1 MNTLAE
7 RVGGVLVAPRRA
19 LALAAEAPAGRGLA
33 DVTWLI
39 AAKLVASEAPRLVRA
54 GAKLVGLGVGDGL
67 RAFVDA
73 AAQVLPDAVG
83 VLVASMVMSLLVP
96 ASATPATPEP
106 STKLRAGAIDLAAY
120 AWVPYLAVELA
131 AALAFTALR
140 RAPTR
145 IEHGAITAVALAWAL
160 AVWVVGLLA
169 LRARRPEAS

>member
-1 MNTLAE
+1 MNTFAE

-39 AAKLVASEAPRLVRA
+39 TAKLVASEAPRLVRA
-54 GAKLVGLGVGDGL
+54 GAKLVGLGVADGL
-67 RAFVDA
+67 RAFLDA

-83 VLVASMVMSLLVP
+83 VLVASMVMSLLLP
-96 ASATPATPEP
+96 ASASTPAP
-106 STKLRAGAIDLAAY
+106 STKLRAGAIDLSAY

-131 AALAFTALR
+131 AALAFTAMR

-145 IEHGAITAVALAWAL
+145 IEHGVVTAVALAWAL
-160 AVWVVGLLA
+160 AVWLVGLLA